1 MWYTNPNMTART
13 IQQKLQQLATS
24 AKAKASAWF
33 FKTGKG
39 QYGYGD
45 KFRGVTVPEQ
55 RKVAKQFRDLPLSEC
70 KKLLHSSWHE
80 DRLTAV
86 FILVYQFEHGDAR
99 QQQKIVDLYLA
110 NTHRIN
116 NWDIVDSSAGYILVH
131 QPLSLF
137 KRLAKSANLWERRI
151 AMIGCSSALRVGNP
165 KPTVVIAT
173 MLLTDQEDLMH
184 KAVGWMLREMGKRCG
199 VNELRGFLKQHA
211 ATMPRTALRYAI
223 EHMTAVEKRRWLA
236 LGKASA

>member
-1 MWYTNPNMTART
+1 MIKASQ
-13 IQQKLQQLATS
+13 IQQALRQRSKPT
-24 AKAKASAWF
+24 KAKASAWF

-55 RKVAKQFRDLPLSEC
+55 RKVAKQFRDLPLGEC

-80 DRLTAV
+80 DRLTAI
-86 FILVYQFEHGDAR
+86 FILVNQFEHGDAIQR
-99 QQQKIVDLYLA
+99 QEIVDLYLA

-116 NWDIVDSSAGYILVH
+116 NWDIVDSSAGYILVN

-137 KRLAKSANLWERRI
+137 KRLAQSSNLWERRI
-151 AMIGCSSALRVGNP
+151 AMIGSSSALRVGNP
-165 KPTVVIAT
+165 KPTIVIAT

-199 VNELRGFLKQHA
+199 VNALRGFLKQHA
-211 ATMPRTALRYAI
+211 AKMPRTALRYAI

-236 LGKASA
+236 LGKAKR